1 MNINKKI
8 EGKKLICGFC
18 GDSKPFINIEQ
29 VPLRIDKNAKFQM
42 LFDFR
47 CEDCEKSN
55 KKTNINNQ
63 HIRLFTGRSKSTD
76 EQTVFDESNP
86 TSF

>member
-1 MNINKKI
+1 MSKKI
-8 EGKKLICGFC
+8 ENKKLLCGFC
-18 GDSKPFINIEQ
+18 GELKPLIDTEQ

-47 CEDCEKSN
+47 CVECEKSN

-63 HIRLFTGRSKSTD
+63 NIRLFTGRSKSTD
-76 EQTVFDESNP
+76 EQTVFDEKNP